1 MAGQVIEYAG
11 KRGTTFRLRFHD
23 ARGQRVI
30 ETLPR
35 GTTRKEAERALA
47 ARIADVDRVGYTK
60 PSASATF
67 RAVATRW
74 LAEYPSMAQL
84 KPSTEKSYEL
94 IARTHLVPAFGS
106 LRMHEIDV
114 PTIKRQMTK
123 WQGKG
128 ASGATVN
135 RRLSV
140 LSLIFKAAME
150 DGIVQ
155 ANPVP
160 AVRRPKESRQVERP
174 VTPAEVAR
182 IVVAFDELIAEEET
196 DWKRDD
202 ALVAK
207 RIFVLVT
214 DTAIRRG
221 ELLGLK
227 WKHVA
232 LADPAGPC
240 VAVAETWVGGQTSTP
255 KSDMSKRR
263 IALDAG
269 VADMLFEHRAWSAF
283 DGEDELVFPNPRTGH
298 PFDVSVYSTLVK
310 RAFRRA
316 DIEVERFRPFH
327 GLRRTSITNGAASGM
342 QPHALQKRS
351 GHSSYSVTQLYIDLA
366 DEVFADESAKA
377 GARMWGTKEETDV

>member
-1 MAGQVIEYAG
+1 MVGQIIEYAG
-11 KRGTTFRLRFHD
+11 KRGTTYRLRFHD

-47 ARIADVDRVGYTK
+47 ARIADVDRIGYTK
-60 PSASATF
+60 PSASAAF
-67 RAVATRW
+67 REVATRW
-74 LAEYPSMAQL
+74 LAEYPSLAQL
-84 KPSTEKSYEL
+84 KPSAEKSYEL
-94 IARTHLVPAFGS
+94 IVRTHLVPAFGS

-160 AVRRPKESRQVERP
+160 AVRRPKESRRVERP
-174 VTPAEVAR
+174 LTPAKVAR

-196 DWKRDD
+196 GWKRDD

-214 DTAIRRG
+214 DTGMRRG

-227 WKHVA
+227 WRHVH

-240 VAVAETWVGGQTSTP
+240 LAIEETWVAGQTATP
-255 KSDMSKRR
+255 KSEMSKRR
-263 IALDAG
+263 IALDAS

-283 DGEDELVFPNPRTGH
+283 DGEDELVLPNPRTGNA
-298 PFDVSVYSTLVK
+298 FDVAVYSTLVK

-316 DIEVERFRPFH
+316 DIDVERFRPFH
-327 GLRRTSITNGAASGM
+327 GLRRTSITNGAAAQM
-342 QPHALQKRS
+342 DPHALQKRS
-351 GHSSYSVTQLYIDLA
+351 GHSSFSTTLLYVDLA
-366 DEVFADESAKA
+366 NETFPEESKKA
-377 GARMWGTKEETDV
+377 GARMWRGSP